1 MIVVEMWQPHS
12 VFCIFFRNSFTM
24 KKEIKMFCFFI
35 LSMKQFLLMT
45 SYQQPIL
52 KLPIHK
58 FLFWWMHYFVLTIKF
73 CTFFSNCQIENLS
86 KYTVGQNFWA
96 LIYSYTLLDQKFN
109 CWPKKKA
116 DDRKRIRCWSG
127 IFVSSYSRCSHISSP
142 LAPLFQPPS
151 PPFNPPLNVEPEDN
165 SHKL

>member
-1 MIVVEMWQPHS
+1 MPLAVAFNCFSKSQFLKLHNHTYDCCWNVTAPQ
-12 VFCIFFRNSFTM
+12 CILYLFLETHLQW

-109 CWPKKKA
+109 CWPKKS
-116 DDRKRIRCWSG
+116 WW
-127 IFVSSYSRCSHISSP
+127 
-142 LAPLFQPPS
+142 
-151 PPFNPPLNVEPEDN
+151 
-165 SHKL
+165 